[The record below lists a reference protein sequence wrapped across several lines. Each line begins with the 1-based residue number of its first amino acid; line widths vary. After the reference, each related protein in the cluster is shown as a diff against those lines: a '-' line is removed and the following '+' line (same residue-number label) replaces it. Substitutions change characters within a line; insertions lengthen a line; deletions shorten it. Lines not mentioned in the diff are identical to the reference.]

1 MSENQISTTELTS
14 QYIAQVTSD
23 LERNGKEQERVATD
37 IAALQEQLLAL
48 QHDHTVL
55 VTMHQALGGTSPVAG
70 TTPAVPSV
78 PSQSS
83 ARTKQPKAAKEVK
96 EVKTAKPKKAAATVA
111 KKAEPKKAEPT
122 KAGAKKPAT
131 GGTAAK
137 ASKATAQPSLVDL
150 IRGHLE
156 AQNEPRSAAEITTAL
171 TAAHPERTIKTTVVR
186 TTLENLVARSS
197 AHRNKQ
203 GSSVFYTAA
212 TEAAAKA
219 EPAAA
224 AN

>member
-1 MSENQISTTELTS
+1 MSDNQISTTELTS

-23 LERNGKEQERVATD
+23 LERNSKEQERIATD

-55 VTMHQALGGTSPVAG
+55 VNMHQALGGTSPATG
-70 TTPAVPSV
+70 TAAAVPSV

-83 ARTKQPKAAKEVK
+83 ARTKQPKAAKDVK
-96 EVKTAKPKKAAATVA
+96 AAKPKKAAATGAA
-111 KKAEPKKAEPT
+111 KKTE
-122 KAGAKKPAT
+122 AKKPEPRK
-131 GGTAAK
+131 TAAK
-137 ASKATAQPSLVDL
+137 AAKTTAQPSLVDL

-156 AQNEPRSAAEITTAL
+156 AQKEPRSAAEITTAL

-203 GSSVFYTAA
+203 GSSVFYTAT
-212 TEAAAKA
+212 TETPTAA

-224 AN
+224 AG

>member
-23 LERNGKEQERVATD
+23 LERNGKEQERIATD

-48 QHDHTVL
+48 QHDHSVL
-55 VTMHQALGGTSPVAG
+55 VNMHQALGGTSPVAAA
-70 TTPAVPSV
+70 TPAAASV

-96 EVKTAKPKKAAATVA
+96 AAKPKKAAATGV
-111 KKAEPKKAEPT
+111 KKAE
-122 KAGAKKPAT
+122 AKKPEA
-131 GGTAAK
+131 GKTAAK
-137 ASKATAQPSLVDL
+137 ATTAQPSLVDL

-224 AN
+224 AG

>member
-23 LERNGKEQERVATD
+23 LERNSKEQERIATD
-37 IAALQEQLLAL
+37 ISALQEQLLAL

-55 VTMHQALGGTSPVAG
+55 VNMHQALGGTSPVAAA
-70 TTPAVPSV
+70 TPAAPSV

-83 ARTKQPKAAKEVK
+83 ARTKQSKA
-96 EVKTAKPKKAAATVA
+96 AKPKKATATGA
-111 KKAEPKKAEPT
+111 KKAEAR
-122 KAGAKKPAT
+122 KPGT
-131 GGTAAK
+131 GKTAAK
-137 ASKATAQPSLVDL
+137 APRTTDRPSLVDL

-197 AHRNKQ
+197 AQRNKQ
-203 GSSVFYTAA
+203 GSSVFYTATAEA
-212 TEAAAKA
+212 TAEA

-224 AN
+224 AG

>member
-23 LERNGKEQERVATD
+23 LEHNSKEQERIATD

-55 VTMHQALGGTSPVAG
+55 KNMHEALGGTNPVAG
-70 TTPAVPSV
+70 STAAVPSV

-83 ARTKQPKAAKEVK
+83 ARTKQPKAAKDVK
-96 EVKTAKPKKAAATVA
+96 AAKPKKAAATGA
-111 KKAEPKKAEPT
+111 KKAD
-122 KAGAKKPAT
+122 AKPSGVKN
-131 GGTAAK
+131 TAAK
-137 ASKATAQPSLVDL
+137 NTTAKATKATAQPSLVDL

-156 AQNEPRSAAEITTAL
+156 AQKEPRSAAEITTAL

-212 TEAAAKA
+212 TEADAKA

-224 AN
+224 AS

>member
-23 LERNGKEQERVATD
+23 LEHNSKEQERIATD

-55 VTMHQALGGTSPVAG
+55 KNMHEALGGTNPAAG
-70 TTPAVPSV
+70 STAAVPSV

-83 ARTKQPKAAKEVK
+83 ARTKQPKAAKDVK
-96 EVKTAKPKKAAATVA
+96 AAKPKKAAATGA
-111 KKAEPKKAEPT
+111 KKAD
-122 KAGAKKPAT
+122 AKPSAVKN
-131 GGTAAK
+131 TAAK
-137 ASKATAQPSLVDL
+137 NTTAKATKATAQPSLVDL

-156 AQNEPRSAAEITTAL
+156 AQKEPRSAAEITTAL

-212 TEAAAKA
+212 AEADAKA

>member
-23 LERNGKEQERVATD
+23 LERNGKEQERIATD

-70 TTPAVPSV
+70 TTSAVPSV

-83 ARTKQPKAAKEVK
+83 ARTKQPKAAK

-122 KAGAKKPAT
+122 KGGAKKPAT

>member
-14 QYIAQVTSD
+14 QYIAQVTND
-23 LERNGKEQERVATD
+23 LERNGKEQERIATD

-48 QHDHTVL
+48 QHDHSVL
-55 VTMHQALGGTSPVAG
+55 VNMHQALGGTSPVAG
-70 TTPAVPSV
+70 STPAVPSV

-83 ARTKQPKAAKEVK
+83 ARTKQPRTAKEVK
-96 EVKTAKPKKAAATVA
+96 QVKEARATKPKKAAATST
-111 KKAEPKKAEPT
+111 KKAE
-122 KAGAKKPAT
+122 AKKPET
-131 GGTAAK
+131 GGSGKAAAK
-137 ASKATAQPSLVDL
+137 APKTTAQPSLVDL

-156 AQNEPRSAAEITTAL
+156 AQNEPRSAAEVTTAL

-212 TEAAAKA
+212 TDTKA

>member
-23 LERNGKEQERVATD
+23 LERNSKEQERIATD
-37 IAALQEQLLAL
+37 ISGLQEQLLAL

-55 VTMHQALGGTSPVAG
+55 VNMHQALGGTSPVAG
-70 TTPAVPSV
+70 VTPAAPSV

-83 ARTKQPKAAKEVK
+83 ARTKQSKAAKEVK
-96 EVKTAKPKKAAATVA
+96 AAKPKQAAATGA
-111 KKAEPKKAEPT
+111 KKAET
-122 KAGAKKPAT
+122 KKPEARKS
-131 GGTAAK
+131 AAK
-137 ASKATAQPSLVDL
+137 APRTTAQPSLVDL

-156 AQNEPRSAAEITTAL
+156 AQKEPRSAAEITTAL

-203 GSSVFYTAA
+203 GSSVFYTAT
-212 TEAAAKA
+212 TEAPAKA
-219 EPAAA
+219 EPTAAA
-224 AN
+224 G

>member
-23 LERNGKEQERVATD
+23 LERNSKEQERIATD

-55 VTMHQALGGTSPVAG
+55 VNMHQALGGTSPATG
-70 TTPAVPSV
+70 TTAAVPSV

-83 ARTKQPKAAKEVK
+83 ARTKQPKAAKDVK
-96 EVKTAKPKKAAATVA
+96 AAKPKKAAATGAA
-111 KKAEPKKAEPT
+111 KKAE
-122 KAGAKKPAT
+122 AKKPEPRKP
-131 GGTAAK
+131 AAK
-137 ASKATAQPSLVDL
+137 AAKTTAQPSLVDL

-156 AQNEPRSAAEITTAL
+156 AQKEPRSAAEITTAL

-203 GSSVFYTAA
+203 GSSVFYTAT
-212 TEAAAKA
+212 TEAPAEA

-224 AN
+224 AG

>member
-23 LERNGKEQERVATD
+23 LERNGKEQERIATD

-70 TTPAVPSV
+70 TTSAVPSV

-96 EVKTAKPKKAAATVA
+96 EVKTAKPKKAAATIA
-111 KKAEPKKAEPT
+111 KKAEPK

>member
-23 LERNGKEQERVATD
+23 LERNSKEQERIATD

-55 VTMHQALGGTSPVAG
+55 VNMHQALGGTSPATG
-70 TTPAVPSV
+70 TTAAVPSV

-83 ARTKQPKAAKEVK
+83 ARTKQPKAAKDVK
-96 EVKTAKPKKAAATVA
+96 AAKPKKAAATGAA
-111 KKAEPKKAEPT
+111 KKAET
-122 KAGAKKPAT
+122 KKPEPRKP
-131 GGTAAK
+131 AAK
-137 ASKATAQPSLVDL
+137 AAKTTAQPSLVDL

-156 AQNEPRSAAEITTAL
+156 AQKEPRSAAEITTAL

-203 GSSVFYTAA
+203 GSSVFYTAT
-212 TEAAAKA
+212 TEAPAEA

-224 AN
+224 AG

>member
-14 QYIAQVTSD
+14 QYVAQVTSD
-23 LERNGKEQERVATD
+23 LERNSKEQERIAAD

-55 VTMHQALGGTSPVAG
+55 VNMQEALGGARPATG
-70 TTPAVPSV
+70 TARTVPSV
-78 PSQSS
+78 PSQAT
-83 ARTKQPKAAKEVK
+83 ARTKQSKE
-96 EVKTAKPKKAAATVA
+96 AKPKRAAATGA
-111 KKAEPKKAEPT
+111 KKTAARKTE
-122 KAGAKKPAT
+122 AKKPAAK
-131 GGTAAK
+131 AAK
-137 ASKATAQPSLVDL
+137 ATTQPSLVDL

-156 AQNEPRSAAEITTAL
+156 AQTEPRSAAEITTAL

-203 GSSVFYTAA
+203 GSSVFYTATTEPA
-212 TEAAAKA
+212 AEPEAAAA
-219 EPAAA
+219 TS
-224 AN
+224 

>member
-23 LERNGKEQERVATD
+23 LERNSKEQERIATD

-55 VTMHQALGGTSPVAG
+55 VNMHQALGGTSPATG
-70 TTPAVPSV
+70 TTAAVPSV

-83 ARTKQPKAAKEVK
+83 ARTKQPKAAKDVK
-96 EVKTAKPKKAAATVA
+96 AAKPKKAAATGAA
-111 KKAEPKKAEPT
+111 KKAE
-122 KAGAKKPAT
+122 AKKPAAK
-131 GGTAAK
+131 AAK
-137 ASKATAQPSLVDL
+137 TTAQPSLVDL

-156 AQNEPRSAAEITTAL
+156 AQKEPRSAAEITTAL

-203 GSSVFYTAA
+203 GSSVFYTAT
-212 TEAAAKA
+212 TEAPAEA

-224 AN
+224 AG

>member
-23 LERNGKEQERVATD
+23 LERNSKEQERIATD

-55 VTMHQALGGTSPVAG
+55 VNMHQALGGTSPATG
-70 TTPAVPSV
+70 TTAAVPSV

-83 ARTKQPKAAKEVK
+83 ARTKQPKAAKDVK
-96 EVKTAKPKKAAATVA
+96 AAKPKKAAATGAA
-111 KKAEPKKAEPT
+111 KKTE
-122 KAGAKKPAT
+122 AKKPEPRKP
-131 GGTAAK
+131 AAK
-137 ASKATAQPSLVDL
+137 AAKTTAQPSLVDL

-156 AQNEPRSAAEITTAL
+156 AQKEPRSAAEITTAL

-203 GSSVFYTAA
+203 GSSVFYTAT
-212 TEAAAKA
+212 TEAPAEA

-224 AN
+224 AG

>member
-1 MSENQISTTELTS
+1 MSDNQISTTELTS

-23 LERNGKEQERVATD
+23 LERNSKEQERIATD

-55 VTMHQALGGTSPVAG
+55 VNMHQALGGTSPATG
-70 TTPAVPSV
+70 TAAAVPSV

-83 ARTKQPKAAKEVK
+83 ARTKQPKEAKDVK
-96 EVKTAKPKKAAATVA
+96 DVKAAKPKKAAATGAA
-111 KKAEPKKAEPT
+111 KKAE
-122 KAGAKKPAT
+122 AKKPEPRK
-131 GGTAAK
+131 TAAK
-137 ASKATAQPSLVDL
+137 AAKTTAQPSLVDL

-156 AQNEPRSAAEITTAL
+156 AQKEPRSAAEITTAL

-203 GSSVFYTAA
+203 GSSVFYTAT
-212 TEAAAKA
+212 TEAPAEA

-224 AN
+224 AG

>member
-23 LERNGKEQERVATD
+23 LERNSKEQERIATD

-55 VTMHQALGGTSPVAG
+55 VNMHQALGGTSPATG
-70 TTPAVPSV
+70 TTAAVPSV

-83 ARTKQPKAAKEVK
+83 ARTKQPKAAKDVK
-96 EVKTAKPKKAAATVA
+96 AAKPKKAAATGAA
-111 KKAEPKKAEPT
+111 KKAE
-122 KAGAKKPAT
+122 AKKPEPRK
-131 GGTAAK
+131 TAAK
-137 ASKATAQPSLVDL
+137 AAKTTAQPSLVDL

-156 AQNEPRSAAEITTAL
+156 AQKEPRSAAEITTAL

-203 GSSVFYTAA
+203 GSSVFYTAT
-212 TEAAAKA
+212 TEAPAEA

-224 AN
+224 AG

>member
-14 QYIAQVTSD
+14 QYIAQVTND
-23 LERNGKEQERVATD
+23 LERNSKEQERIATD

-48 QHDHTVL
+48 QHDHSVL
-55 VTMHQALGGTSPVAG
+55 VNMHQALGGASPVAG
-70 TTPAVPSV
+70 TSPAKPSV

-83 ARTKQPKAAKEVK
+83 AGTKRSKAATQVK
-96 EVKTAKPKKAAATVA
+96 EAKAVKPRKTAATGAKKTVA
-111 KKAEPKKAEPT
+111 KKSE
-122 KAGAKKPAT
+122 T
-131 GGTAAK
+131 GGAAAK
-137 ASKATAQPSLVDL
+137 APKTAAQPSLVDL

-171 TAAHPERTIKTTVVR
+171 TTAHPDRTIKTTVVR

-212 TEAAAKA
+212 TDAAGAKA

-224 AN
+224 GN